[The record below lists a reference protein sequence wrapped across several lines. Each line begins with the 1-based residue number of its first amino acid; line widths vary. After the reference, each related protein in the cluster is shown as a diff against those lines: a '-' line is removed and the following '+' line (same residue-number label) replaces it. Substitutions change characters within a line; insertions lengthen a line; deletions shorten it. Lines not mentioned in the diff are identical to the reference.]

1 MSYDRSKMFVGNQN
15 AKIKDE
21 FCYSP
26 AIEDSYD
33 YKKGIVKEFHIGGV
47 MNMQEPQEG
56 QYARKMNARQARME
70 QDEAETNPRY

>member
-1 MSYDRSKMFVGNQN
+1 MFVGNQN

-26 AIEDSYD
+26 ALKEDYD
-33 YKKGIVKEFHIGGV
+33 YKQGIVKEFHIGGV
-47 MNMQEPQEG
+47 MQMQEPQDSKYE
-56 QYARKMNARQARME
+56 RKMNKRQARME